1 MQVAGGDDVH
11 DATGR
16 VDRLGGVD
24 GGLPAA
30 AQAGKEHR
38 LGVAGNA
45 EYSIKRPQNSANS
58 WATLQ
63 SQGFPAMLPN
73 ARLRTWWVQ
82 VGLGLVVVVE
92 EVAGLVVGRA
102 PVGTEKE
109 EEAAR

>member
-1 MQVAGGDDVH
+1 
-11 DATGR
+11 
-16 VDRLGGVD
+16 
-24 GGLPAA
+24 
-30 AQAGKEHR
+30 
-38 LGVAGNA
+38 
-45 EYSIKRPQNSANS
+45 
-58 WATLQ
+58 
-63 SQGFPAMLPN
+63 MLPN